1 MKNFFNYFDKE
12 KFILIARL
20 IGVFLAFI
28 IVINLIGITYS
39 KYESGANSKAKA
51 KIAFFIEDTGIYSNS
66 IALSGLYPSD
76 TDFTYDFY
84 VANYK
89 DDLKANVNI
98 EYTLSFNTTTN
109 LPLEYSI
116 VEKDTT
122 ESLIS
127 STSYNVNNDGVYT
140 KNMICD
146 KKYTFKYD
154 KKSYNEYTL
163 IVHFP
168 KSYNEFYEEYQSLI
182 DYFEIIVD
190 AKQVV

>member
-12 KFILIARL
+12 KFVLIARL

-51 KIAFFIEDTGIYSNS
+51 KIAFFIEDTGVYSNS
-66 IALSGLYPSD
+66 ITLSGLYPSD

-89 DDLKANVNI
+89 DDLKTNVNI

-109 LPLEYSI
+109 IPLEYKI
-116 VEKDTT
+116 VEKDKT

-127 STSYNVNNDGVYT
+127 STSYKVDDNGVYT
-140 KNMICD
+140 KNMVCD
-146 KKYTFKYD
+146 KTYSFKYD
-154 KKSYNEYTL
+154 KKSYNEYT
-163 IVHFP
+163 
-168 KSYNEFYEEYQSLI
+168 
-182 DYFEIIVD
+182 
-190 AKQVV
+190 